1 MVKKINGRNPI
12 NSKYAGKVYPAN
24 KLPIKIRGKYPHGVP
39 FNHSGFPDFS
49 RYSIKNVRIELG
61 SSRSVD
67 FSRADL
73 AAGYGPGNPRP
84 TGYTWHHH
92 QDSGYM
98 QLVPSDIH
106 DAVKHS
112 GGISTSKGKK

>member
-49 RYSIKNVRIELG
+49 RYSIKNVRVEL
-61 SSRSVD
+61 SYSRSVD
-67 FSRADL
+67 FFRADL
-73 AAGYGPGNPRP
+73 AA
-84 TGYTWHHH
+84 GYTWHHH

-98 QLVPSDIH
+98 
-106 DAVKHS
+106 
-112 GGISTSKGKK
+112 